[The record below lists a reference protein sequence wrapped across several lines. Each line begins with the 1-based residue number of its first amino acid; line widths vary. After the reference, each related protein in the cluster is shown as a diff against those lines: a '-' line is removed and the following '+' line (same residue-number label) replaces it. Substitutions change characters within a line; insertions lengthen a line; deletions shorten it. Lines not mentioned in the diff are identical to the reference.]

1 MVLQLA
7 CVFVAGGFFSFVR
20 GYLFTLA
27 GERVVA
33 RLRRRLFSALVR
45 QEVSFFDANT
55 TGELMNRLASDTTV
69 IQSAVTVNVS
79 MGLRFGAQV
88 VLGLVLIFAES
99 WKLSLLMLAVVPA
112 IVAVGVVYGR
122 FMKRFSK
129 QYQAAL
135 ARAADVAQ
143 ECFSG
148 IRTVRSFAN
157 EPREADRY
165 DGAVDESFGL
175 GRKKALAYGAF
186 GSLIGTTGQ
195 FAVVGVLWYG
205 GALVI
210 AGEMSL
216 GTLTSFLLY
225 TVVIAG
231 CLGGLSDLFGSLMNA
246 LGASSRVFALLD
258 ASPARPLAEGLRPE
272 RVRGQLHLSDVSF
285 SYPARPEALVL
296 DGVSLRIEPGSV
308 VALCG
313 PSGSGKSTVIGL
325 LERWYEP
332 TRGSITLDGVP
343 LASIDGSWWR
353 KQVALVAQEPVLFA
367 CSIRDNIA
375 YGKPAAADDEVRAAA
390 STANAEAFV
399 DAFPRGFDTMV
410 GERGVQLSGGQK
422 QRIAIARALL
432 VDPKVLLL
440 DEATSALDSESEFVV
455 QEAIDR
461 LMASRTTVV
470 IAHRLSTIR
479 DASLICVVSKGRIV
493 ERGTH
498 QELMAATGLYKQ
510 LTARQALG
518 PGGGRRIGSGP

>member
-1 MVLQLA
+1 MLQLA

-272 RVRGQLHLSDVSF
+272 RVSGQLHLADVSF
-285 SYPARPEALVL
+285 SSKPQ
-296 DGVSLRIEPGSV
+296 
-308 VALCG
+308 
-313 PSGSGKSTVIGL
+313 PS
-325 LERWYEP
+325 P
-332 TRGSITLDGVP
+332 
-343 LASIDGSWWR
+343 
-353 KQVALVAQEPVLFA
+353 
-367 CSIRDNIA
+367 
-375 YGKPAAADDEVRAAA
+375 
-390 STANAEAFV
+390 
-399 DAFPRGFDTMV
+399 
-410 GERGVQLSGGQK
+410 
-422 QRIAIARALL
+422 
-432 VDPKVLLL
+432 
-440 DEATSALDSESEFVV
+440 
-455 QEAIDR
+455 
-461 LMASRTTVV
+461 
-470 IAHRLSTIR
+470 
-479 DASLICVVSKGRIV
+479 
-493 ERGTH
+493 
-498 QELMAATGLYKQ
+498 
-510 LTARQALG
+510 
-518 PGGGRRIGSGP
+518 